1 MIFCEADKPQVQNL
15 NLTLLIFEA
24 SSGLHI
30 NMLKSVIYPV
40 NEVANLEELAGIL
53 SCSTGT
59 FPTTYLGSLGTKFKS
74 TGIWNGII
82 EKFEKRLSTW
92 KMQYLPMVVD

>member
-40 NEVANLEELAGIL
+40 NEVEVANLEELAWIL

-59 FPTTYLGSLGTKFKS
+59 FPSLPLGAKFKS